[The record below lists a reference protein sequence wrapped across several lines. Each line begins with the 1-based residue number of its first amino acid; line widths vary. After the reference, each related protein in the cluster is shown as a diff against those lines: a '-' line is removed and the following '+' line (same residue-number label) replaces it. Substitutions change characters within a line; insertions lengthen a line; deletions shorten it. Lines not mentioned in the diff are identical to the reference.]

1 MRKLQWLWVWLAM
14 LCLPAAAQYPSKP
27 VRLVVPAAASGPTD
41 LLARIIAPKLAEALG
56 QPVLVDN
63 RGGAGGVVGTDI
75 VAKAAPDGYTLALVF
90 ISHATNPAMAG
101 KLPYDTAR
109 DFAPVTLV
117 GYQTLLLVVNPSLP
131 VNSVRD
137 LVALARSKPGKLDY
151 AADKASG
158 PHLAGELLKAS
169 TGTAIVHIPYKGNG
183 PALADVVAG
192 QVPFMF
198 NTISTSLPYVKA
210 GKLKA
215 LAVTSAKRSPL
226 APDLPTMA
234 ESGLPGFEVTPWYGI
249 VAPAG
254 TPPEVIAR
262 LHAETVKVLR
272 NPDTRA
278 LMEKQGIEVV
288 GSSPQ
293 EFAAYIQSETAKWTK
308 VVRAAGIHGD

>member
-1 MRKLQWLWVWLAM
+1 
-14 LCLPAAAQYPSKP
+14 
-27 VRLVVPAAASGPTD
+27 
-41 LLARIIAPKLAEALG
+41 
-56 QPVLVDN
+56 
-63 RGGAGGVVGTDI
+63 
-75 VAKAAPDGYTLALVF
+75 
-90 ISHATNPAMAG
+90 
-101 KLPYDTAR
+101 
-109 DFAPVTLV
+109 
-117 GYQTLLLVVNPSLP
+117 
-131 VNSVRD
+131 
-137 LVALARSKPGKLDY
+137 
-151 AADKASG
+151 
-158 PHLAGELLKAS
+158 LAGELLKAS
-169 TGTAIVHIPYKGNG
+169 TGSAIVHIPYKGNG